1 MNSKIIFRADAS
13 PMLGYGHFI
22 RSLALADMLK
32 DHFDC
37 TFVTQEPTE
46 TQRKQ
51 VAPICNLVEMPS
63 DTSKFDKFIGMLHGD
78 ETVVL
83 DNYYFTTDYQKQVKA
98 KGCKLVCIDDMH
110 DKHYVS
116 DVLINHLLTKRSIF
130 SVESYTQ
137 LCLGIEWALLRKP
150 FLEQP
155 KHNAISNKSALTVC
169 TVFGGADFFNL
180 TDKAVD
186 ILRAMPKVAK
196 IKAVVGFDKQTP
208 EDDDAKVEYY
218 HNLSA
223 EGMAHLFQ
231 DCDLA
236 VLPTSGVC
244 LEAIACGLPV
254 IGGFFVDNQ
263 KDACV
268 QFVKD
273 NTIVGIGN
281 LQKNLTQKYLSAAVD
296 MVIKKKVTKFD
307 RSVFSAIPEAYI
319 KLFGEL

>member
-1 MNSKIIFRADAS
+1 MRNTVLFRADAS

-110 DKHYVS
+110 DKHYVA
-116 DVLINHLLTKRSIF
+116 DVVINHSLAQKSLF
-130 SVESYTQ
+130 SVEKYTK
-137 LCLGIEWALLRKP
+137 LCLGAEWALLRRP
-150 FLEQP
+150 FLSQP
-155 KHNAISNKSALTVC
+155 KHKRIVDKRALTVC
-169 TVFGGADFFNL
+169 TVFGGADYFDL
-180 TDKAVD
+180 TDKAVR
-186 ILRAMPKVAK
+186 ILKTLPDVFQ
-196 IKAVVGFDKQTP
+196 IKAVVGFDKQKP
-208 EDDDAKVEYY
+208 DDDSEKVGYY

-223 EGMAHLFQ
+223 EGMVHLFQ
-231 DCDLA
+231 DSDIAL
-236 VLPTSGVC
+236 LPTSTVC
-244 LEAIACGLPV
+244 LEAFACGLPV

-263 KDACV
+263 KEICV
-268 QFVKD
+268 QYVKD
-273 NTIVGIGN
+273 SVIIGIGD
-281 LQKNLTQKYLSAAVD
+281 LRKNLTEKYLSKA
-296 MVIKKKVTKFD
+296 FD
-307 RSVFSAIPEAYI
+307 SSVRGKHTEFDQSVFAGISEKYV
-319 KLFGEL
+319 KLFRDL

>member
-32 DHFDC
+32 DNFDC

-51 VAPICNLVEMPS
+51 VVPICNLVEMPS
-63 DTSKFDKFIGMLHGD
+63 DTSKFDKFIEMLHGD

-83 DNYYFTTDYQKQVKA
+83 DNYYFTTDYQKQIKA

-110 DKHYVS
+110 DKHYVA
-116 DVLINHLLTKRSIF
+116 DVVINHLLTKKSLF
-130 SVESYTQ
+130 SVESYTR
-137 LCLGIEWALLRKP
+137 LCLGSQWALLRKP
-150 FLEQP
+150 FLDQP
-155 KHNAISNKSALTVC
+155 RHKNIFDKSALTVC
-169 TVFGGADFFNL
+169 TLFGGADYFNL
-180 TDKAVD
+180 TDNTVN
-186 ILRAMPKVAK
+186 ILKTLPKVANV
-196 IKAVVGFDKQTP
+196 KAVVGFDKQTP
-208 EDDDAKVEYY
+208 EDSDIRVEYY

-244 LEAIACGLPV
+244 LEALACGLPV

-281 LQKNLTQKYLSAAVD
+281 LQKNLTQKYLPAAVD
-296 MVIKKKVTKFD
+296 MALKGKSTKFD
-307 RSVFSAIPEAYI
+307 RSVFSEVPAKYI
-319 KLFGEL
+319 KLFEEL